1 MEGDMSS
8 LIFEITDNSVAVAVD
23 TMCVDELGSFRGH
36 VSKAFAI
43 PHLQVVIAGTGVLDV
58 IERFFIAINSSSAL
72 NHDELAEKSGDL
84 LAEIWEDWKQ
94 SAEIRRSSDGE
105 AIGDPGITTTVFQF
119 GFSHAAGRYEAV
131 QYHSGEG
138 FRAERIPR
146 SDNLFYKP
154 PAPLLGEKQN
164 GIAEIA
170 RIMLSQRA
178 HESSK
183 PASKRIHIGGDI
195 LLLCIDQ
202 QGVTIRKVYSFA
214 D

>member
-1 MEGDMSS
+1 M
-8 LIFEITDNSVAVAVD
+8 
-23 TMCVDELGSFRGH
+23 
-36 VSKAFAI
+36 
-43 PHLQVVIAGTGVLDV
+43 LDV
-58 IERFFIAINSSSAL
+58 IERFFIAINSASAL

-84 LAEIWEDWKQ
+84 LAEIWEDWKH
-94 SAEIRRSSDGE
+94 AADIGRSSDGE
-105 AIGDPGITTTVFQF
+105 AFGDPITTTVFQF

-138 FRAERIPR
+138 FRAERMPR
-146 SDNLFYKP
+146 SDNLTYKP

-170 RIMLSQRA
+170 RIMLSQRD

-195 LLLCIDQ
+195 LLFCIDQ

>member
-1 MEGDMSS
+1 MSS
-8 LIFEITDNSVAVAVD
+8 LIFEVTDDSVAVAVD
-23 TMCVDELGSFRGH
+23 TMCVDGLGSPLGH

-43 PHLQVVIAGTGVLDV
+43 PHLQVVIAGTGVLDL
-58 IERFFIAINSSSAL
+58 IERFFIAINSSCAL
-72 NHDELAEKSGDL
+72 NHDELAERSGDL
-84 LAEIWEDWKQ
+84 LAGIWENWKH
-94 SAEIRRSSDGE
+94 AADIGRSSDGE
-105 AIGDPGITTTVFQF
+105 AIGDSAITTTVFQF

-131 QYHSGEG
+131 QYCSDEG
-138 FRAERIPR
+138 FKAERMPR

-202 QGVTIRKVYSFA
+202 QGVTIQKIYSFA